1 MMWIYLVILSI
12 RPGAPR
18 ETDPVAVVEYLKQ
31 FGASSHNKISL
42 FTCFIKIQGTTM
54 NKKDSLVL
62 FILFHMYFTMQT
74 QFINL
79 LCLLQSLIHR
89 KPHFLR
95 KNCHLEIL

>member
-42 FTCFIKIQGTTM
+42 LIYEWTA
-54 NKKDSLVL
+54 
-62 FILFHMYFTMQT
+62 
-74 QFINL
+74 L
-79 LCLLQSLIHR
+79 LA
-89 KPHFLR
+89 
-95 KNCHLEIL
+95 E